1 MSQVDGLGNLDT
13 TCFEKSEKLPQGAAC
28 SGVSWRMRPKSG
40 GSDCVFKII
49 TLPMKNLIEIEKI
62 LNAIRVAWLSVGD
75 HPNIATFLGC
85 TYEQSTQQFIIATDF
100 SDGLSLREYMHDGI
114 PIPEQVL
121 FITYPMP
128 ATDVMLREQNLC
140 TLLVY

>member
-13 TCFEKSEKLPQGAAC
+13 ACFEKSEKLPQGAAC
-28 SGVSWRMRPKSG
+28 SGISWRMRLKSSG

-49 TLPMKNLIEIEKI
+49 TVPMKHPIEIDKS

-85 TYEQSTQQFIIATDF
+85 TYEQSTQQFVIATDF
-100 SDGLSLREYMHDGI
+100 ADGLSLREYIHDGI
-114 PIPEQVL
+114 PIPEQV
-121 FITYPMP
+121 
-128 ATDVMLREQNLC
+128 
-140 TLLVY
+140 